1 MNMSTTKKL
10 IVLLGPTA
18 SGKTSLSIEI
28 AQKLNT
34 EILSCDSRQF
44 YKELKIG
51 AAPPSKEELAIV
63 NHHFVHHLSINE
75 NYSIGQFEKDAIKKI
90 TELFKAHN
98 YLLLVGGSGLYI
110 DAICNGIDNIPNISN
125 NVREKI
131 NNEYEKNGITWLQKK
146 IKKIDPEFYKS
157 VDINNPQRLK
167 RCYEVFHETG
177 KRFSTFH
184 KKEKKKRNFEI
195 IKIGI
200 KTDREQ
206 LYKKINSRVDKMI
219 KNGLVNEAELLKKF
233 SKKNALNTVGYKE
246 LFNYFDQNIELDIA
260 IEEIKKNTRRLAKRQ
275 LTWFRK
281 DKNINWYLKS
291 EKNEIIEAILK

>member
-1 MNMSTTKKL
+1 MSTTKKL

-63 NHHFVHHLSINE
+63 KHHFVHHLSINE
-75 NYSIGQFEKDAIKKI
+75 NYSIGQFEKDAINKI

-131 NNEYEKNGITWLQKK
+131 NNEYEKNGITWLQEK

-157 VDINNPQRLK
+157 SDINNPQRLK

-184 KKEKKKRNFEI
+184 KKEKKNRNFEI

-206 LYKKINSRVDKMI
+206 LYKKINTRVDKMI
-219 KNGLVNEAELLKKF
+219 KKGLVNEAELLKKF
-233 SKKNALNTVGYKE
+233 REKNALNTVGYKE
-246 LFNYFDQNIELDIA
+246 LFNYFDQNKELDVA

>member
-1 MNMSTTKKL
+1 MSTTKKL

-63 NHHFVHHLSINE
+63 NHHFIHHLSIKE
-75 NYSIGQFEKDAIKKI
+75 NYSIGQFEKDAIAKI

-131 NNEYEKNGITWLQKK
+131 NNEYEKNGITWLQEK

-167 RCYEVFHETG
+167 RCYEVFHQTG

-206 LYKKINSRVDKMI
+206 LYKKINTRVDKMI

-233 SKKNALNTVGYKE
+233 REKNALNTVGYKE

-260 IEEIKKNTRRLAKRQ
+260 IDEIKKNTRRLAKRQ

-281 DKNINWYLKS
+281 DKNNNLYLKS
-291 EKNEIIEAILK
+291 EKNEIIEAILR

>member
-1 MNMSTTKKL
+1 MSTTKKL

-51 AAPPSKEELAIV
+51 AAPASQEELAIV
-63 NHHFVHHLSINE
+63 KHHFVQHLSINE

-131 NNEYEKNGITWLQKK
+131 NNEYEKNGITWLQEK

-206 LYKKINSRVDKMI
+206 LYKKINTRVDKMI

-246 LFNYFDQNIELDIA
+246 LFNCFDQNIELDIA

-291 EKNEIIEAILK
+291 EKNEIIKAILK